1 MKLISRIL
9 IMAPGGVLCY
19 SKNFISDIQKEDNL
33 IEEDLVGGFLNAI
46 SSFAK
51 EIQGGEIDSLNFRN
65 FNFIY
70 SYDDEFGCMFVLVID
85 IDDSEEEARSKLEL
99 MKKEFMG
106 RYRENIKKF
115 SGCVSVFD
123 EFDEFVEENIFI
135 PPKILLVGEPG
146 VGKTTIMN
154 LFPGETILE
163 LDEDLN
169 EIIQKPI
176 DVHDL
181 RNIKQIILREMDL
194 KELVD
199 KSKLYRPLLNSVDAI
214 CIVSNS
220 AASNLSRTKN
230 LFSRLKPLVKNTDF
244 YIIANF
250 QDLKEYAFETGKIE
264 EVFDGIKTYGYSAT
278 QDDAKDK
285 FVSLLTEILKKSV
298 VEKIESKQMQSI
310 K

>member
-1 MKLISRIL
+1 LKIISRIL

-19 SKNFISDIQKEDNL
+19 SKNFIGKIQKDENV

-51 EIQGGEIDSLNFRN
+51 EIQGGAIDSLNFRN

-70 SYDDEFGCMFVLVID
+70 SYDEEFGCMFVLVID
-85 IDDSEEEARSKLEL
+85 IDDSEEEARTKLEL
-99 MKKEFMG
+99 MKNEFMG
-106 RYRENIKKF
+106 RYRENIRTF
-115 SGCVSVFD
+115 SGCISVFD

-135 PPKILLVGEPG
+135 PPKVLLVGEPG

-176 DVHDL
+176 DIQDV
-181 RNIKQIILREMDL
+181 RNIKQILLRELDL
-194 KELVD
+194 SELVD

-250 QDLKEYAFETGKIE
+250 QDLKEYAFEPQKIE
-264 EVFDGIKTYGYSAT
+264 EMFEGIKTYGYSAT
-278 QDDAKDK
+278 QDDAKNK
-285 FVSLLTEILKKSV
+285 FISLLKEILQKSV
-298 VEKIESKQMQSI
+298 VEKIEMKQMQAF
-310 K
+310 

>member
-1 MKLISRIL
+1 MISRIL

-19 SKNFISDIQKEDNL
+19 SKNFIGNIQKEDNL

-70 SYDDEFGCMFVLVID
+70 SYDEEFGCMFILVID

-99 MKKEFMG
+99 MKNEFME
-106 RYRENIKKF
+106 RFRERIKKF
-115 SGCVSVFD
+115 SGYVGVFD

-135 PPKILLVGEPG
+135 PPKVLLVGEPG

-154 LFPGETILE
+154 LFPGETVLE

-176 DVHDL
+176 DVSDL
-181 RNIKQIILREMDL
+181 RNIKQIMLREMDL

-199 KSKLYRPLLNSVDAI
+199 KSKLYRPLLNSLDAV

-230 LFSRLKPLVKNTDF
+230 LFSQLKPLVKNTDF

-250 QDLKEYAFETGKIE
+250 QDLKEYAFEPKKIE
-264 EVFDGIKTYGYSAT
+264 EMFEGIKTYGFTAT
-278 QDDAKDK
+278 QKDAKEN
-285 FVSLLTEILKKSV
+285 FISILTEILNKSV
-298 VEKIESKQMQSI
+298 VEKIELKQMQPF
-310 K
+310 

>member
-1 MKLISRIL
+1 
-9 IMAPGGVLCY
+9 MAPGGVLCY
-19 SKNFISDIQKEDNL
+19 SKNFIGDIQNDDNL
-33 IEEDLVGGFLNAI
+33 IEEDLVGGFLNAL

-51 EIQGGEIDSLNFRN
+51 EIQGGAIESLNFRN

-70 SYDDEFGCMFVLVID
+70 SYDDEFGCMFILVID
-85 IDDSEEEARSKLEL
+85 IGDSEEEARSKLEL
-99 MKKEFMG
+99 MKNEFME
-106 RYRENIKKF
+106 RYRDIIKTF
-115 SGCVSVFD
+115 SGCVSVFE
-123 EFDEFVEENIFI
+123 EFDEYVEENIFI
-135 PPKILLVGEPG
+135 PPKVLLVGEPG
-146 VGKTTIMN
+146 VGKTTILN

-176 DVHDL
+176 DIHDL
-181 RNIKQIILREMDL
+181 RNIKQITLREMDL
-194 KELVD
+194 TELVD

-250 QDLKEYAFETGKIE
+250 QDLKEYAFEPKKIE
-264 EVFDGIKTYGYSAT
+264 KMFEGIKTYGYSAT

-285 FVSLLTEILKKSV
+285 FIALLTEILQKSV
-298 VEKIESKQMQSI
+298 VEKIEMKQTQSF
-310 K
+310 